1 MASMSLQAY
10 DLGTIDYCLSQQ
22 SSEKLMYSCGSSF
35 ICSASAL
42 VNLIRFRQI
51 YITIFFISA
60 RKVALYFLSPA
71 AIARLSIN

>member
-1 MASMSLQAY
+1 MFRTFLLTSV
-10 DLGTIDYCLSQQ
+10 I
-22 SSEKLMYSCGSSF
+22 
-35 ICSASAL
+35 SAAVAFAPTTTSNLFEGKRKVAL